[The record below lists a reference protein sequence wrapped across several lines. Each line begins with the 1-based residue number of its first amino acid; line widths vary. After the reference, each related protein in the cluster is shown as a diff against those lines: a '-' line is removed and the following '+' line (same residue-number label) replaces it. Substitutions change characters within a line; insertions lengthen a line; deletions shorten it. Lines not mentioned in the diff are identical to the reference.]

1 MHIYIIHIYIHHS
14 KPWYSSSSIS
24 TCSSR
29 SSPSDFETITWPRV
43 TASLGLGTMAKTLKK
58 KTMENH
64 EEDGTKM
71 QKMEKNEQKWKNW
84 LVVLTILKNRKVS
97 GKDDIPYMKW
107 KIIQMFE
114 TTNQKRRPAW
124 SESSG

>member
-1 MHIYIIHIYIHHS
+1 MVFVIFHQHLQLQVFTVGFRNDHLAAGDCVVGAGDHGQN
-14 KPWYSSSSIS
+14 P
-24 TCSSR
+24 
-29 SSPSDFETITWPRV
+29 E
-43 TASLGLGTMAKTLKK
+43 K